1 MQDNHKGFTLIEL
14 MIGMAISVIVMAGIY
29 SAYQSQQK
37 SHDIQIQVAAMQQNL
52 RAAMFYMEREIR
64 MAGCD
69 PKGNATPAAA
79 IISAQANSIE
89 FRSDIRGNTDGSEP
103 DGETDDDNEHIE
115 YRIYDA
121 LGDGVND
128 LGRYDKNAAP
138 AIRAIAL
145 NIDALN
151 FVYLDRNGNVTAV
164 LANIRAVEVT
174 LVARAGR
181 ADRGR
186 YINNKVYRN
195 KQGTIVL
202 PAQNDS
208 FRRKI
213 LTMHVDCRNLGI

>member
-14 MIGMAISVIVMAGIY
+14 MIAMAISLIVMASIY

-69 PKGNATPAAA
+69 PKGDATPAAA
-79 IISAQANSIE
+79 IINAQPSRIE
-89 FRSDIRGNTDGSEP
+89 FRSDIRGNTVGSEP

-128 LGRYDKNAAP
+128 IGRDDKNGP
-138 AIRAIAL
+138 GLNAIAL
-145 NIDALN
+145 NIDVLD
-151 FVYLDRNGNVTAV
+151 FVYLDRNGNVTTV

-202 PAQNDS
+202 PAQNDN

>member
-14 MIGMAISVIVMAGIY
+14 MIAMAISLIVMAGIY

-69 PKGNATPAAA
+69 PKGNAAPAAA
-79 IISAQANSIE
+79 IIDAQANSIE
-89 FRSDIRGNTDGSEP
+89 FRSDIRGNSVGTEP

-128 LGRYDKNAAP
+128 IGRDDKNGMGLN
-138 AIRAIAL
+138 AIAL
-145 NIDALN
+145 NIDVLD

-213 LTMHVDCRNLGI
+213 LNMHVDCRNLGI

>member
-14 MIGMAISVIVMAGIY
+14 MIAMAISLIVMASIY

-69 PKGNATPAAA
+69 PKGDATPAAA
-79 IISAQANSIE
+79 IINAQPGTIE
-89 FRSDIRGNTDGSEP
+89 FRSDIRGNTVGSEP

-128 LGRYDKNAAP
+128 IGRDDKNGP
-138 AIRAIAL
+138 GLNAIAL
-145 NIDALN
+145 NIDVLD
-151 FVYLDRNGNVTAV
+151 FVYLDRNGNVTTV

-202 PAQNDS
+202 PAQNDN

>member
-1 MQDNHKGFTLIEL
+1 MQDNYNGFTLIEL
-14 MIGMAISVIVMAGIY
+14 MIGMAISLIVMAGIY

-69 PKGNATPAAA
+69 PSSSASPAAA
-79 IISAQANSIE
+79 IIAAQANSIE
-89 FRSDIRGNTDGSEP
+89 FRSDIRGNSIGTEP
-103 DGETDDDNEHIE
+103 DGDTNDDNENIE
-115 YRIYDA
+115 YSLYDA

-128 LGRYDKNAAP
+128 LGRDDKNGTGLN
-138 AIRAIAL
+138 AIAL
-145 NIDALN
+145 NIDALD

-174 LVARAGR
+174 VVARAAR
-181 ADRGR
+181 ADRGG
-186 YINNKVYRN
+186 YVNNNVYTN
-195 KQGTIVL
+195 KQGTVVL

-208 FRRKI
+208 FRRKSVTAHI
-213 LTMHVDCRNLGI
+213 DCRNLGI